1 LRLNKFI
8 ALNLPTSRRKAD
20 DLIQSGEVTVNGKVP
35 EVGYIVNQNDIV
47 SVNNKNLSNNNAHEY
62 YKFYKPKGYVCS
74 HNKQG
79 DAPTI
84 YDLIGKNYL
93 KFGGRLDKDSEG
105 LMLLSTDGE
114 WLNEIFHSKNK
125 IEKIYKVTLK
135 NKINKNKKIRT
146 KITHEGQTLKIHNIK
161 AVNSYSYSVTLL
173 SGKNHE
179 IRKIFRFNNL
189 VIRQLKREKIGRYTL
204 GNMSKGQLSKI
215 ELWAKH

>member
-1 LRLNKFI
+1 MRLNKFI

-47 SVNNKNLSNNNAHEY
+47 SVNNKNLSNYNAHEY

-215 ELWAKH
+215 EL

>member
-79 DAPTI
+79 EAPTI

-161 AVNSYSYSVTLL
+161 AVNSYAYSVTLL

-179 IRKIFRFNNL
+179 IRKIFRFNDL
-189 VIRQLKREKIGRYTL
+189 VIRQLKREKIGKYIL

-215 ELWAKH
+215 EL

>member
-1 LRLNKFI
+1 MRLNKYI

-20 DLIQSGEVTVNGKVP
+20 NLIQSGEVLVNGKVP
-35 EVGYIVNQNDIV
+35 EVGYIVKQKDIV
-47 SVNNKNLSNNNAHEY
+47 SVNNKNLSNTITHEY

-79 DAPTI
+79 NAPTI

-105 LMLLSTDGE
+105 LMLLSTDGK
-114 WLNEIFHSKNK
+114 WLNEIFHSKNEVHK
-125 IEKIYKVTLK
+125 KYKVTLK
-135 NKINKNKKIRT
+135 NKINKNKRIRT
-146 KITHEGQTLKIHNIK
+146 KITHEGQILKIYNIQ
-161 AVNSYSYSVTLL
+161 AINSYTYNVTLL

-179 IRKIFRFNNL
+179 IRKIFRFNDL
-189 VIRQLKREKIGRYTL
+189 DIRELKREKIGKYTL

-215 ELWAKH
+215 EL

>member
-1 LRLNKFI
+1 MRLNKFI

-20 DLIQSGEVTVNGKVP
+20 ELIQSGEVIVNSKVP
-35 EVGYIVNQNDIV
+35 EVGYIVKQNDVV
-47 SVNNKNLSNNNAHEY
+47 SVNNKKLSNNNTHEY

-79 DAPTI
+79 SAPTI

-105 LMLLSTDGE
+105 LMLLSTDGD
-114 WLNEIFHSKNK
+114 WLNQIFHSKNK
-125 IEKIYKVTLK
+125 VQKKYKVTLR

-146 KITHEGQTLKIHNIK
+146 KITFEGQTLKIHNIK
-161 AVNSYSYSVTLL
+161 VINSYTYNVTLL

-179 IRKIFRFNNL
+179 IRKIFRFNDL
-189 VIRQLKREKIGRYTL
+189 DIRELKREKIGKYTL

-215 ELWAKH
+215 EL

>member
-1 LRLNKFI
+1 MRLNKFI

-20 DLIQSGEVTVNGKVP
+20 ILIQSGEVTVNGKVP
-35 EVGYIVNQNDIV
+35 EVGYIVQQNDVV
-47 SVNNKNLSNNNAHEY
+47 SVNNKNLSNNNTHEY
-62 YKFYKPKGYVCS
+62 YKFYKTKGYVCS
-74 HNKQG
+74 HSKQG
-79 DAPTI
+79 EAPTI

-125 IEKIYKVTLK
+125 IEKKYKVTMK
-135 NKINKNKKIRT
+135 SKINKNKKIRT
-146 KITHEGQTLKIHNIK
+146 KITHQGQTLKIHNIK
-161 AVNSYSYSVTLL
+161 AVNSYSYNVTLL

-179 IRKIFRFNNL
+179 IRKIFRFNDL
-189 VIRQLKREKIGRYTL
+189 DIRELKREKIGKYTL

-215 ELWAKH
+215 EL

>member
-1 LRLNKFI
+1 MRLNKFI

-35 EVGYIVNQNDIV
+35 GVGYIVNQNDIV

-161 AVNSYSYSVTLL
+161 AVNSYAYSVTLL

-179 IRKIFRFNNL
+179 IRKIFRFNDL
-189 VIRQLKREKIGRYTL
+189 VIRQLKREKIGKYIL

-215 ELWAKH
+215 EL

>member
-1 LRLNKFI
+1 MRLNKFI

-161 AVNSYSYSVTLL
+161 AVNSYSYNVTLL

-179 IRKIFRFNNL
+179 IRKIFRFNDL

-215 ELWAKH
+215 EL

>member
-1 LRLNKFI
+1 MRLNKYI

-20 DLIQSGEVTVNGKVP
+20 NLIQSGEVLVNGKVP
-35 EVGYIVNQNDIV
+35 EVGYIVKQKDIV
-47 SVNNKNLSNNNAHEY
+47 SVNNKNLSNTITHEY

-74 HNKQG
+74 HYKQG
-79 DAPTI
+79 NSPTI

-125 IEKIYKVTLK
+125 VRKKYKVTLK
-135 NKINKNKKIRT
+135 NKINKNKRIRT
-146 KITHEGQTLKIHNIK
+146 KITHEGQTLKIYNIK
-161 AVNSYSYSVTLL
+161 AINSYTYNVTLL

-179 IRKIFRFNNL
+179 IRKIFRFNDL
-189 VIRQLKREKIGRYTL
+189 DIRELKREKIGKYTL
-204 GNMSKGQLSKI
+204 GNMSKGQLYKI
-215 ELWAKH
+215 EL

>member
-1 LRLNKFI
+1 MRLNKYI

-20 DLIQSGEVTVNGKVP
+20 DLIQSGEVLVNGKVP
-35 EVGYIVNQNDIV
+35 EVGYTVKQKDIV
-47 SVNNKNLSNNNAHEY
+47 SVNNKNLSNTITHEY

-74 HNKQG
+74 HYKQG
-79 DAPTI
+79 NSPTI

-105 LMLLSTDGE
+105 LMLLSTDGK

-125 IEKIYKVTLK
+125 VQKKYKVTLK
-135 NKINKNKKIRT
+135 NKINKNKRIRT
-146 KITHEGQTLKIHNIK
+146 KITHEGQTLKIYNIK
-161 AVNSYSYSVTLL
+161 AINSYTYNVTLL

-179 IRKIFRFNNL
+179 IRKIFRFNDL
-189 VIRQLKREKIGRYTL
+189 DIRELKREKIGKYTL

-215 ELWAKH
+215 EL

>member
-1 LRLNKFI
+1 MRLNKYI

-20 DLIQSGEVTVNGKVP
+20 DLIQSGEVLVNGKVP
-35 EVGYIVNQNDIV
+35 EVGYIVKQKDIV
-47 SVNNKNLSNNNAHEY
+47 SVNNKNLSNTITHEY

-74 HNKQG
+74 HYKQG
-79 DAPTI
+79 NSPTI

-105 LMLLSTDGE
+105 LMLLSTDGK

-125 IEKIYKVTLK
+125 VQKKYKVTLK
-135 NKINKNKKIRT
+135 NKINKNKRIRT
-146 KITHEGQTLKIHNIK
+146 KITHEGQTLKIYNIK
-161 AVNSYSYSVTLL
+161 AINSYTYNVTLL

-179 IRKIFRFNNL
+179 IRKIFRFNDL
-189 VIRQLKREKIGRYTL
+189 DIRELKREKIGKYTL

-215 ELWAKH
+215 EL

>member
-1 LRLNKFI
+1 MRLNKFI

-161 AVNSYSYSVTLL
+161 AVNSYSYNVTLL
-173 SGKNHE
+173 SGRNHE

-215 ELWAKH
+215 EL

>member
-1 LRLNKFI
+1 MRLNKFI

-20 DLIQSGEVTVNGKVP
+20 ELIQSGEVIVNGKVP
-35 EVGYIVNQNDIV
+35 EVGYIVKQNDVV
-47 SVNNKNLSNNNAHEY
+47 SVNNKKLSNNNIHEY

-79 DAPTI
+79 NSPTI

-114 WLNEIFHSKNK
+114 WLNQIFHSKNK
-125 IEKIYKVTLK
+125 VQKKYKVTLK

-146 KITHEGQTLKIHNIK
+146 KITFEGQTLKIHNIK
-161 AVNSYSYSVTLL
+161 VINSYTYNVTLL

-179 IRKIFRFNNL
+179 IRKIFRFNDL
-189 VIRQLKREKIGRYTL
+189 DIRELKREKIGKYTL

-215 ELWAKH
+215 EL

>member
-1 LRLNKFI
+1 MRLNKYI

-20 DLIQSGEVTVNGKVP
+20 DLIQSGEVLVNGKVP
-35 EVGYIVNQNDIV
+35 EVGYIVKQKDIV
-47 SVNNKNLSNNNAHEY
+47 SVNNKNLSNTITHEY

-79 DAPTI
+79 NAPTI

-105 LMLLSTDGE
+105 LMLLSTDGK

-125 IEKIYKVTLK
+125 VHKKYKVTLK
-135 NKINKNKKIRT
+135 NKINKNKRIRT
-146 KITHEGQTLKIHNIK
+146 KITHEGQTLKIYNIQ
-161 AVNSYSYSVTLL
+161 AINSYTYNVTLL

-179 IRKIFRFNNL
+179 IRKIFRFNDL
-189 VIRQLKREKIGRYTL
+189 DIRELKREKIGKYTL

-215 ELWAKH
+215 EL

>member
-1 LRLNKFI
+1 MRLNKFI

-20 DLIQSGEVTVNGKVP
+20 DLINSGEVLVNGKVP
-35 EVGYIVNQNDIV
+35 EVGYIVKQKDV
-47 SVNNKNLSNNNAHEY
+47 VAVNNKKLSNYNIHEY

-79 DAPTI
+79 NSPTI

-125 IEKIYKVTLK
+125 VQKKYKVTLK
-135 NKINKNKKIRT
+135 NKINKNKKLRT
-146 KITHEGQTLKIHNIK
+146 KITFEGQTLKIYNIK
-161 AVNSYSYSVTLL
+161 VINSYAYNVTLL

-179 IRKIFRFNNL
+179 IRKIFRFNDL
-189 VIRQLKREKIGRYTL
+189 DIRELKREKIGKYTL

-215 ELWAKH
+215 EL

>member
-35 EVGYIVNQNDIV
+35 GVGYIVNQNDIV

-79 DAPTI
+79 EAPTI

-161 AVNSYSYSVTLL
+161 AVNSYAYSVTLL

-179 IRKIFRFNNL
+179 IRKIFRFNDL

-215 ELWAKH
+215 EL

>member
-62 YKFYKPKGYVCS
+62 YKFYKPKGYICS

-79 DAPTI
+79 EAPTI

-161 AVNSYSYSVTLL
+161 AVNSYAYNVTLL

-215 ELWAKH
+215 EL

>member
-1 LRLNKFI
+1 MRLNKYI

-20 DLIQSGEVTVNGKVP
+20 DLIQSGEVLVNGKVP
-35 EVGYIVNQNDIV
+35 EVGYIVKQKDIV
-47 SVNNKNLSNNNAHEY
+47 SVNNKNLSNTITHEY

-79 DAPTI
+79 NAPTI

-105 LMLLSTDGE
+105 LMLLSTDGK
-114 WLNEIFHSKNK
+114 WLNEIFHAKNK
-125 IEKIYKVTLK
+125 VRKKYKVTLK
-135 NKINKNKKIRT
+135 NKINKNKRIRT
-146 KITHEGQTLKIHNIK
+146 KITHEGQILKIYNIQ
-161 AVNSYSYSVTLL
+161 AINSYAYNVTLL

-179 IRKIFRFNNL
+179 IRKIFRFNDL
-189 VIRQLKREKIGRYTL
+189 DIRELKREKIGKYTL

-215 ELWAKH
+215 EL

>member
-1 LRLNKFI
+1 MRLNKFI

-47 SVNNKNLSNNNAHEY
+47 SVNNKNLSNYNAHEY

-79 DAPTI
+79 EAPTI

-215 ELWAKH
+215 EL

>member
-1 LRLNKFI
+1 MRLNKFI

-47 SVNNKNLSNNNAHEY
+47 SVNNKNLSNYNAHEY

-79 DAPTI
+79 EAPTI

-161 AVNSYSYSVTLL
+161 AVNSYSYNVTLL

-179 IRKIFRFNNL
+179 IRKIFRFNDL

-215 ELWAKH
+215 EL

>member
-79 DAPTI
+79 EAPTI

-161 AVNSYSYSVTLL
+161 AVNSYSYNVTLL

-179 IRKIFRFNNL
+179 IRKIFRFNDL
-189 VIRQLKREKIGRYTL
+189 VIRQLKREKIGKYIL

-215 ELWAKH
+215 EL

>member
-1 LRLNKFI
+1 MRLNKYI

-20 DLIQSGEVTVNGKVP
+20 NLIQSGEVLVNGKVP
-35 EVGYIVNQNDIV
+35 EVGYIVKQKDIV
-47 SVNNKNLSNNNAHEY
+47 SVNNKNLSNTITHEY

-79 DAPTI
+79 NAPTI

-105 LMLLSTDGE
+105 LMLLSTDGK
-114 WLNEIFHSKNK
+114 WLNEIFHSKN
-125 IEKIYKVTLK
+125 EVHKIYKVTLK
-135 NKINKNKKIRT
+135 NKINKNKRIRT
-146 KITHEGQTLKIHNIK
+146 KITHEGQTLKIYNIK
-161 AVNSYSYSVTLL
+161 AINSYTYNVTLL

-179 IRKIFRFNNL
+179 IRKIFRFNDL
-189 VIRQLKREKIGRYTL
+189 DIRELKREKIGKYTL

-215 ELWAKH
+215 EL